1 MADPGSARYVSL
13 TTFRRDGT
21 PVPTPVWVAA
31 GPDHLYVWTGSQAGK
46 AKRVRNN
53 PDVLLA
59 PCTARGTVTGP
70 AVRARAVIIPAES
83 RPEIWSRFVAK
94 YGLQLRAIIWAERA
108 VRALRRNP
116 GSQGE
121 RIYLELTVLPT

>member
-1 MADPGSARYVSL
+1 MGQVLRLDHAAEHEISRSLEDPGEDELARCRALV
-13 TTFRRDGT
+13 TH
-21 PVPTPVWVAA
+21 
-31 GPDHLYVWTGSQAGK
+31 GP
-46 AKRVRNN
+46 KRVRNN

-70 AVRARAVIIPAES
+70 AVRARAAIIPAES

-108 VRALRRNP
+108 LRTLRRNP